1 MGRHEQRGSLRFVH
15 HMLMLMTSCMA
26 AGGSGA
32 ALGDAGRSGVSM
44 SPETSVR
51 HDLSVDQSASM
62 AQSISAP
69 ISAVPDWL
77 SQSAASTR
85 RYELEG
91 VLIYQRGTV
100 VETVQVSHRQAHDGW
115 HDALD
120 FLSGR
125 PRGWRIADE
134 AHVSGLL
141 EGEPLPALDLDREL
155 AAGLRQ
161 TAIRQWQDDY
171 RVTSIGDRRI
181 AGRLSRCVSIQPLD
195 AWRWGREMC
204 ADRETG
210 VILRKAI
217 TDSLQQPLEA
227 YEFAEVTMTPASNR
241 DSHQAVKPLV
251 SASNSSSKASPHTAS
266 DTPVAKLTLP
276 ESLHGH
282 FSWLPEGFYLQHLE
296 PVQLDARRHALR
308 AFYSDGLGAFS
319 VFFEPARQAPLIKG
333 VHQVGASVALVR
345 TIMNEDGALAMT
357 LVGELP
363 ATSAHR
369 ILQSWNTA
377 HERAEAPK

>member
-1 MGRHEQRGSLRFVH
+1 
-15 HMLMLMTSCMA
+15 MLMTSCVA
-26 AGGSGA
+26 AGVSGGVFADTTQSSALA
-32 ALGDAGRSGVSM
+32 ASS
-44 SPETSVR
+44 E
-51 HDLSVDQSASM
+51 
-62 AQSISAP
+62 SIA
-69 ISAVPDWL
+69 AVPDWL

-91 VLIYQRGTV
+91 VLVYQRGTV
-100 VETVQVSHRQAHDGW
+100 VETVQVSHRQSHDGW

-134 AHVSGLL
+134 AHVSGLV
-141 EGEPLPALDLDREL
+141 EGEPLPALDLDRQL

-171 RVTSIGDRRI
+171 RVMPINDRRI
-181 AGRLSRCVSIQPLD
+181 AGRLTRCVSIQPLD
-195 AWRWGREMC
+195 TWRWGREMC

-217 TDSLQQPLEA
+217 TDSLQHALES
-227 YEFAEVTMTPASNR
+227 YEFAEVTMTAAANR
-241 DSHQAVKPLV
+241 DRHPPVEPLQSSGPS
-251 SASNSSSKASPHTAS
+251 SAPGGSSSES
-266 DTPVAKLTLP
+266 LTTHRTTKRVLP

-282 FSWLPEGFYLQHLE
+282 FGWLPDGFYLQHLE
-296 PVQLDARRHALR
+296 PVQLDARRRALR

-345 TIMNEDGALAMT
+345 TIVNADGALAMT

-369 ILQSWNTA
+369 ILQSWEA
-377 HERAEAPK
+377 GREAPHESAQP

>member
-1 MGRHEQRGSLRFVH
+1 MGRHGQGWSFCLHRVR
-15 HMLMLMTSCMA
+15 MLMTLCVA
-26 AGGSGA
+26 AGVSNV
-32 ALGDAGRSGVSM
+32 ALGDATHSLSTATSSESIATV
-44 SPETSVR
+44 PE
-51 HDLSVDQSASM
+51 
-62 AQSISAP
+62 
-69 ISAVPDWL
+69 WL

-91 VLIYQRGTV
+91 VLVYQRGTV
-100 VETVQVSHRQAHDGW
+100 VETVQVAHRQSHEGW

-125 PRGWRIADE
+125 PRGWRIADD
-134 AHVSGLL
+134 AHVSGLV
-141 EGEPLPALDLDREL
+141 EGEPLPALDLDRQL

-171 RVTSIGDRRI
+171 RVVPINDRRI
-181 AGRLSRCVSIQPLD
+181 AGRLTRCVSIEPLD

-210 VILRKAI
+210 IILRKAI
-217 TDSLQQPLEA
+217 TDSLQQVLES
-227 YEFAEVTMTPASNR
+227 YEFAKVTMTPAAHH
-241 DSHQAVKPLV
+241 DPHLPAKPLPPSGAASESLMA
-251 SASNSSSKASPHTAS
+251 SADPKAIRLALPH
-266 DTPVAKLTLP
+266 
-276 ESLHGH
+276 SLHGH
-282 FSWLPEGFYLQHLE
+282 FGWLPDGFYLQHLE
-296 PVQLDARRHALR
+296 PVQLDARRRALR

-345 TIMNEDGALAMT
+345 TIMNTDGALAMT

-369 ILQSWNTA
+369 ILQSWEAGRETSNETA
-377 HERAEAPK
+377 QP

>member
-1 MGRHEQRGSLRFVH
+1 MGRHGQGRSFRVVH
-15 HMLMLMTSCMA
+15 HALMLMTSCIA
-26 AGGSGA
+26 AGVSGTVLGGA
-32 ALGDAGRSGVSM
+32 AQSS
-44 SPETSVR
+44 TSA
-51 HDLSVDQSASM
+51 ASSE
-62 AQSISAP
+62 SIA
-69 ISAVPDWL
+69 AVPDWL

-91 VLIYQRGTV
+91 VLVYQRDSV
-100 VETVQVSHRQAHDGW
+100 VETVQVSHRQSHDGW

-134 AHVSGLL
+134 AHVSGLV
-141 EGEPLPALDLDREL
+141 EGEPLPALDLDRQL
-155 AAGLRQ
+155 AEGLRQ
-161 TAIRQWQDDY
+161 ASIRQWQDDY
-171 RVTSIGDRRI
+171 RVISINDRRI
-181 AGRLSRCVSIQPLD
+181 AGRLTRCVSIQPLD
-195 AWRWGREMC
+195 TWRWGREMC

-217 TDSLQQPLEA
+217 TDSLHQALES
-227 YEFAEVTMTPASNR
+227 YEFAEVTMTPAANKGR
-241 DSHQAVKPLV
+241 HQPVERLPSSGSS
-251 SASNSSSKASPHTAS
+251 SASESSSESLTAHAQVAR
-266 DTPVAKLTLP
+266 PVLP

-282 FSWLPEGFYLQHLE
+282 FGWLPDGFYLQHLE
-296 PVQLDARRHALR
+296 PVQLDARRRALR

-345 TIMNEDGALAMT
+345 TVVNDDGALAMT

-369 ILQSWNTA
+369 ILQSWASGREVSNESA
-377 HERAEAPK
+377 QP